1 MKSEI
6 LVTLIKIHFIPF
18 IFYQINLLQ
27 IILKRIFVLF
37 FNLKVWILSF
47 CSILLYSRIWKTLLE
62 QQTSGFLFMQSQNVV
77 LMINKFFPRVILI
90 RIFPFGRPK
99 VFSVL
104 NLIVFSVPLGIFFL
118 SQSIFFLF
126 LFKPRLYIYSIYL
139 FYWYNCKCSCKL
151 CLEGN

>member
-1 MKSEI
+1 
-6 LVTLIKIHFIPF
+6 
-18 IFYQINLLQ
+18 
-27 IILKRIFVLF
+27 
-37 FNLKVWILSF
+37 
-47 CSILLYSRIWKTLLE
+47 
-62 QQTSGFLFMQSQNVV
+62 MQSQNVV

-151 CLEGN
+151 CLEGNQAGLGGHRWGIKWLLQGGKWYIVLSYSPIILPTERERERQKRRWFENQFLLHKTDC